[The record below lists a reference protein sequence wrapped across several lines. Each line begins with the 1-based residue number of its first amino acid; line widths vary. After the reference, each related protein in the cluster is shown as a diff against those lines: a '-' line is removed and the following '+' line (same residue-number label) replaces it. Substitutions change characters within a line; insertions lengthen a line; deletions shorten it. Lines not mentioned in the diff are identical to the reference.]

1 MEHRAEDT
9 RTTRH
14 ANSAH
19 CVAQGMEFV
28 DADTRGRLRIAAAQG
43 GADAQVML
51 ARILCCRLCAL
62 ELELRSKRI
71 ENNPEG

>member
-1 MEHRAEDT
+1 
-9 RTTRH
+9 
-14 ANSAH
+14 
-19 CVAQGMEFV
+19 MEFV